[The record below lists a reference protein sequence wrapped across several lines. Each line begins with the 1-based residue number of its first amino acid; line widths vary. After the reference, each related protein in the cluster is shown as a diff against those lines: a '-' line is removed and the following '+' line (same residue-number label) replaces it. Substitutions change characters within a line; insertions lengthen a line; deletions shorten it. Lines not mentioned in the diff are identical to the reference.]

1 MPTSGRA
8 ELGELEG
15 AVMSRLWD
23 APAGGTLSVREV
35 FGSLS
40 KERELAYTTVMT
52 VLDRLA
58 KKGLADRVRDG
69 RAWRYAATASR
80 EQMTARALHQ
90 TLADLDGDERQAAF
104 THFLDDASHADVA
117 ALRAALD
124 RIESGEPKGGHRA

>member
-23 APAGGTLSVREV
+23 MPTGGTLSVRDV
-35 FGSLS
+35 FESLS
-40 KERELAYTTVMT
+40 RERELAYTTVMT

-58 KKGLADRVRDG
+58 KKGMADRVRDG
-69 RAWRYAATASR
+69 RAWRYAAAATR

-90 TLADLDGDERQAAF
+90 TLADLDGGERQAAF
-104 THFLDDASHADVA
+104 AHFLGDASHADLA
-117 ALRAALD
+117 ALRAELD
-124 RIESGEPKGGHRA
+124 RIESDASQDDRRP